1 MRRWLRRVVSAVT
14 MNWPLKLVALVVAVG
29 LWWGVNRQ
37 NVVERILEVP
47 VQYQMGHAR
56 MVVLRGPQRVQLTV
70 QGPASVVRALTPDQ
84 FLLSITL
91 DRFEP
96 GERIVHLA
104 PEMVQHRV
112 PRIRV
117 ARIRPAQVT
126 LVLDSLT
133 TKSVPVQPQF
143 VGTPAPGFRLT
154 QVTTEPTTVTAEGPA
169 SLADRVHAAL
179 TEPVNI
185 HMRTQSFQTTVQVG
199 VDSPE
204 WRVVEPREVRVAV
217 QIEEV
222 TEAVRLRLPVEVTG
236 LPVGWTF
243 TPRQV
248 EGTFWVPRSKQ
259 ALFESDPPRVTA
271 HWAGGTPQPGQTVTL
286 AVEWP
291 AALQGTIARW
301 SIQPDTVRLYP
312 RRRK

>member
-1 MRRWLRRVVSAVT
+1 MHQWFRWVATVVT
-14 MNWPLKLVALVVAVG
+14 RNWSLKLVALVTAVG

-37 NVVERILEVP
+37 NVVERILDVP
-47 VQYQMGHAR
+47 VQYQMGNAR

-84 FLLSITL
+84 FLLSIAL

-104 PEMVQHRV
+104 PDMVQHRV
-112 PRIRV
+112 PRIHV
-117 ARIRPAQVT
+117 SRIRPAQVT
-126 LVLDSLT
+126 LLLDALT

-185 HMRTQSFQTTVQVG
+185 HMRTQSLQTTVQVG

-204 WRVVEPREVRVAV
+204 WRVVEPREIRVAV

-222 TEAVRLRLPVEVTG
+222 TEVVRLRLPVEAVG
-236 LPVGWTF
+236 LPAGWTF

-259 ALFESDPPRVTA
+259 ALFESDPPRVVA
-271 HWAGGTPQPGQTVTL
+271 RWAGDIPQRGEVVTL
-286 AVEWP
+286 TVEWP
-291 AALQGTIARW
+291 EALQGAIARW
-301 SIQPDTVRLYP
+301 RLQPDVVRLVP
-312 RRRK
+312 RRR

>member
-1 MRRWLRRVVSAVT
+1 MHRWLRWTTSAVT
-14 MNWPLKLVALVVAVG
+14 RNWPLKLVALVTAVG

-37 NVVERILEVP
+37 NVVERILDVP
-47 VQYQMGHAR
+47 VQYQIGNAR

-70 QGPASVVRALTPDQ
+70 RGPASVVRTLTPDQ
-84 FLLSITL
+84 FLLSIAL
-91 DRFEP
+91 DRLEP
-96 GERIVHLA
+96 GERIVHLI
-104 PEMVQHRV
+104 PDMVQHRV
-112 PRIRV
+112 PRVRV
-117 ARIRPAQVT
+117 SRIRPAQVT
-126 LVLDSLT
+126 LMLDALT

-154 QVTTEPTTVTAEGPA
+154 QVTTDPTTVTAEGPA

-185 HMRTQSFQTTVQVG
+185 HMRTQSLQTTVQVG

-222 TEAVRLRLPVEVTG
+222 TEPVRLRLPVEVAG
-236 LPVGWTF
+236 LPAGWTF
-243 TPRQV
+243 TPQQV

-259 ALFESDPPRVTA
+259 ALFESDPPRVA
-271 HWAGGTPQPGQTVTL
+271 ARWAGGRPQRGQAVTL
-286 AVEWP
+286 TVEWP
-291 AALQGTIARW
+291 EALRGAVARW
-301 SIQPDTVRLYP
+301 RLQPDAVRLVP

>member
-1 MRRWLRRVVSAVT
+1 MHRWFRWVATAVMR
-14 MNWPLKLVALVVAVG
+14 NWSLKLVALVTAVG

-37 NVVERILEVP
+37 NVVERILDVP
-47 VQYQMGHAR
+47 VQYQMGNTR
-56 MVVLRGPQRVQLTV
+56 MVVLRGPQQVQLTV

-84 FLLSITL
+84 FLLSIAL

-104 PEMVQHRV
+104 PDMVQHRV
-112 PRIRV
+112 PRIHV
-117 ARIRPAQVT
+117 SRIRPAQVT
-126 LVLDSLT
+126 LLLDALT

-185 HMRTQSFQTTVQVG
+185 HMRTQSLQTTVQVG
-199 VDSPE
+199 LDSPE
-204 WRVVEPREVRVAV
+204 WRVVDPREVQVTV

-222 TEAVRLRLPVEVTG
+222 TEPVRLRLPVEVAG

-271 HWAGGTPQPGQTVTL
+271 RWAGEAPRRGQALGLT
-286 AVEWP
+286 VEWP
-291 AALQGTIARW
+291 ESLRGAIARW
-301 SIQPDTVRLYP
+301 RLQPDAVRLVP
-312 RRRK
+312 RRR

>member
-1 MRRWLRRVVSAVT
+1 MHRWFRRVVAAVT
-14 MNWPLKLVALVVAVG
+14 RNGSLKLVALVVAVG

-37 NVVERILEVP
+37 NVVERILDVP
-47 VQYQMGHAR
+47 VQYQVGNAR
-56 MVVLRGPQRVQLTV
+56 MVVLRGPQRAQLTV

-84 FLLSITL
+84 FLLSIAL

-96 GERIVHLA
+96 GARIVHLA
-104 PEMVQHRV
+104 PDMVQHRV

-117 ARIRPAQVT
+117 SRIRPAQVT
-126 LVLDSLT
+126 LVLDALT

-143 VGTPAPGFRLT
+143 VGTPAPGYRLT

-169 SLADRVHAAL
+169 SLVDRVHAAL
-179 TEPVNI
+179 TEPINI
-185 HMRTQSFQTTVQVG
+185 HMRTQSLQTTVQVG

-204 WRVVEPREVRVAV
+204 WRVVEPRAVRVVV

-222 TEAVRLRLPVEVTG
+222 TEAVRLRLAVEAVDF
-236 LPVGWTF
+236 PAGWTF

-259 ALFESDPPRVTA
+259 ALFESDPPQVVARWT
-271 HWAGGTPQPGQTVTL
+271 GGTPQRGQAVTL
-286 AVEWP
+286 TVEWP
-291 AALQGTIARW
+291 EALRGTIARW
-301 SIQPDTVRLYP
+301 RLQPDIVRLVP
-312 RRRK
+312 RWRK

>member
-1 MRRWLRRVVSAVT
+1 MERWFHSLISTV
-14 MNWPLKLVALVVAVG
+14 MLNWPLKLVALVTAVG

-37 NVVERILEVP
+37 NVVDRILDIP
-47 VQYQMGHAR
+47 VQYQMGNTR
-56 MVVLRGPQRVQLTV
+56 RVVLRGPRQVQLTV
-70 QGPASVVRALTPDQ
+70 QGPASVVRTLTPDQ
-84 FLLSITL
+84 FLLSIAL
-91 DRFEP
+91 DRLEP
-96 GERIVHLA
+96 GERVVYLN

-117 ARIRPAQVT
+117 SRIRPAQVT
-126 LVLDSLT
+126 LVLDSLM

-154 QVTTEPTTVTAEGPA
+154 QVTIEPTTVTVEGPA

-185 HMRTQSFQTTVQVG
+185 HMRTQSLQMMVQVG
-199 VDSPE
+199 LDSPE
-204 WRVVEPREVRVAV
+204 WRVVDPREVRVVV

-222 TEAVRLRLPVEVTG
+222 TEPVRLRLPVEVVG
-236 LPVGWTF
+236 LPAGWTF

-259 ALFESDPPRVTA
+259 AQFESDPPRVTA
-271 HWAGGTPQPGQTVTL
+271 HWTGGTPQRGQIVAL
-286 AVEWP
+286 GIEWP
-291 AALQGTIARW
+291 EDLRGAIVRW
-301 SIQPDTVRLYP
+301 RLQPDTVRLYP
-312 RRRK
+312 GKR

>member
-1 MRRWLRRVVSAVT
+1 MRWFRWVATAVT
-14 MNWPLKLVALVVAVG
+14 RNWSLKLVALVTAVG

-37 NVVERILEVP
+37 NVVERILDVP
-47 VQYQMGHAR
+47 VQYQMGNAR

-84 FLLSITL
+84 FLLSIAL
-91 DRFEP
+91 DRLEP

-104 PEMVQHRV
+104 PDMVQHRV
-112 PRIRV
+112 PRIHIS
-117 ARIRPAQVT
+117 RIRPAQVT
-126 LVLDSLT
+126 LLLDALT

-185 HMRTQSFQTTVQVG
+185 HMRTQSLQTTVQVG

-222 TEAVRLRLPVEVTG
+222 TEVVRLRLPVKAVG
-236 LPVGWTF
+236 LPAGWTF
-243 TPRQV
+243 TPQQV

-259 ALFESDPPRVTA
+259 ALLESDPPRVVA
-271 HWAGGTPQPGQTVTL
+271 HWAGDTPQRGEVITL
-286 AVEWP
+286 TVEWP
-291 AALQGTIARW
+291 EALQGAIARW
-301 SIQPDTVRLYP
+301 RLQPDAVRLVS
-312 RRRK
+312 RRRR

>member
-1 MRRWLRRVVSAVT
+1 MHRWLRWTASAVT
-14 MNWPLKLVALVVAVG
+14 RNWPLKLVALVTAVG

-37 NVVERILEVP
+37 NVVERILDVP
-47 VQYQMGHAR
+47 VQYQIGNAR

-70 QGPASVVRALTPDQ
+70 QGPASVVRTLTPDQ
-84 FLLSITL
+84 FLLSIAL
-91 DRFEP
+91 DRLEP

-104 PEMVQHRV
+104 PDMVQHRV
-112 PRIRV
+112 PRVRV
-117 ARIRPAQVT
+117 SRVRPAQVT
-126 LVLDSLT
+126 LMVDALT

-154 QVTTEPTTVTAEGPA
+154 QVTTDPTTVTAEGPA

-185 HMRTQSFQTTVQVG
+185 HMRTQSLQTTVQVG

-222 TEAVRLRLPVEVTG
+222 TEPVRLRLTVEVAD
-236 LPVGWTF
+236 LPAGWTF

-271 HWAGGTPQPGQTVTL
+271 RWVGGRPQRGQAVTL
-286 AVEWP
+286 TVEWP
-291 AALQGTIARW
+291 EALQGAIARW
-301 SIQPDTVRLYP
+301 RLQPDAVRLVP